1 MTARCIATACAAS
14 LLLISTA
21 CGKKPAA
28 DGVPKGAPGG
38 MATQVIAVPV
48 KKTPISESIS
58 LVGSIAPNEMIDVRS
73 EVDGLVTEINF
84 DEGQRVEKGQLLV
97 ALDASKFQA
106 QLSQTEANLKLAQSS
121 FDRTRQLLADHLISQ
136 QEFDTASATFAANQA
151 AVELRRREMKD
162 TRIVTPFAGIA
173 GARLISAGQVISKAT
188 QLTSVVDLDTV
199 KVEVNVP
206 ERYLRQLRIGQTVGF
221 NVAAY
226 PGEKFTGEVYFI
238 APQLDT
244 STRTALVK
252 ARIANPDLK
261 LRGGMFAGLDLS
273 LQLREAALVI
283 PEPSIINNGDI
294 TMVFAITPSNT
305 AVMKPVKVGL
315 RIAGKAE
322 VVSGLTEGE
331 MVVVEGVQKL
341 RPGAPVKLGPEEAAA
356 PYKD

>member
-1 MTARCIATACAAS
+1 MTARCIATACSAS

-38 MATQVIAVPV
+38 MATQVIAVPA

-206 ERYLRQLRIGQTVGF
+206 ERYLRQLRIGQRVGF

-261 LRGGMFAGLDLS
+261 LRGGMFAGLDLA

>member
-1 MTARCIATACAAS
+1 MTARRIATACAAS
-14 LLLISTA
+14 LLLTTA
-21 CGKKPAA
+21 GCDKKPAA
-28 DGVPKGAPGG
+28 GAPGG
-38 MATQVIAVPV
+38 GAPGAFATQVVAVPARSV
-48 KKTPISESIS
+48 PLSESIS
-58 LVGSIAPNEMIDVRS
+58 LVGSIAPNERIEVRS

-106 QLSQTEANLKLAQSS
+106 QLSESEANLKLAQTS
-121 FDRTRQLLADHLISQ
+121 FDRIKQLLADNLISQ

-162 TRIVTPFAGIA
+162 TRIVAPFAGIA
-173 GARLISAGQVISKAT
+173 GARLVSAGQVISKSS
-188 QLTSVVDLDTV
+188 QLTSLVDLDTV

-206 ERYLRQLRIGQTVGF
+206 ERYLKQVKIGQKVAF
-221 NVAAY
+221 KVAAY
-226 PGEKFTGEVYFI
+226 PGEQFTGAIYFI

-252 ARIANPDLK
+252 ARIANPDTK
-261 LRGGMFAGLDLS
+261 LRGGMFAGLELT

-283 PEPSIINNGDI
+283 PEPAIVNNGDL
-294 TMVFAITPSNT
+294 TMVFAITPTNT
-305 AVMKPVKVGL
+305 AVMKPVTIGL

-322 VVSGLTEGE
+322 VVKGLAEGE

-341 RPGAPVKLGPEEAAA
+341 RPGAPVKLGSGESAA
-356 PYKD
+356 PYLK

>member
-1 MTARCIATACAAS
+1 
-14 LLLISTA
+14 
-21 CGKKPAA
+21 
-28 DGVPKGAPGG
+28 
-38 MATQVIAVPV
+38 
-48 KKTPISESIS
+48 
-58 LVGSIAPNEMIDVRS
+58 
-73 EVDGLVTEINF
+73 
-84 DEGQRVEKGQLLV
+84 
-97 ALDASKFQA
+97 
-106 QLSQTEANLKLAQSS
+106 
-121 FDRTRQLLADHLISQ
+121 
-136 QEFDTASATFAANQA
+136 
-151 AVELRRREMKD
+151 VELRRREMKD

-294 TMVFAITPSNT
+294 TMVFAVTPSNT